1 MSDAP
6 MQDLEQEI
14 SRLIIET
21 LNMEDV
27 SPADINP
34 AEPLFDSAEAGGGL
48 GLDSIDALEI
58 GIALQKKFGVKIK
71 SQDKDLANTFFSV
84 RTLAAY
90 VARQNGAAA

>member
-34 AEPLFDSAEAGGGL
+34 AEPLFDSAVAGGGL
-48 GLDSIDALEI
+48 
-58 GIALQKKFGVKIK
+58 VP
-71 SQDKDLANTFFSV
+71 T
-84 RTLAAY
+84 RTLNSASAPCRKMTK
-90 VARQNGAAA
+90 VASRVPRSELVRISRKM